1 MNWEAIGAIGEIVGA
16 AAVIIT
22 LIYLASQVRYAKN
35 ATLDQN
41 RLTRSSAI
49 REIIL
54 STANNDSLRVA
65 QMTNWGLESYYDSLA
80 VEFGTDPVEAS
91 RNECAN
97 AAYFW
102 MYWGQ
107 WASSHEKSDIVEL
120 EHVMVRLFS
129 LPGVRHTWDLSPLG
143 KVLLDEDFVRFVDEV
158 LERHSVPVYSSKTS

>member
-16 AAVIIT
+16 LAVVLT
-22 LIYLASQVRYAKN
+22 LVYLAFQVRYARN

-54 STANNDSLRVA
+54 STANNDSLRVG
-65 QMTNWGLESYYDSLA
+65 QMKNWGIEKYYESLA
-80 VEFGTDPVEAS
+80 IELDIDPVEAS
-91 RNECAN
+91 RNEWAT

-107 WASSHEKSDIVEL
+107 WASSHEKRDLAEL
-120 EHVMVRLFS
+120 EHVITQFFS
-129 LPGVRHTWDLSPLG
+129 LPGARHTWDFSPVG
-143 KVLLDEDFVRFVDEV
+143 KVFLDEEFVQFV
-158 LERHSVPVYSSKTS
+158 ERIVDKNSVPKA